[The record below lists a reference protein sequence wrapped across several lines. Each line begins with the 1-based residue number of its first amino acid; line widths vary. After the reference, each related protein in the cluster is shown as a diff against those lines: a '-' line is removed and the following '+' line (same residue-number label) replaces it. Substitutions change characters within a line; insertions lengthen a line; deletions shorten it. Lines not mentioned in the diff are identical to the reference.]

1 MKHIFNF
8 TSDSDDCV
16 QMNQNLIDCNL
27 DEMFIQCDNVTDN
40 QYMFEKY
47 NVTSTPTLVLLEDGS
62 PLKTLVGLKTVNE
75 IKGWILYD

>member
-8 TSDSDDCV
+8 TSDSADCI

-27 DEMFIQCDNVTDN
+27 DELSIHYDNVMDN

-47 NVTSTPTLVLLEDGS
+47 NITSTPTLVLLEDGNS
-62 PLKTLVGLKTVNE
+62 LKSLVGVHTPQQIRDWANS
-75 IKGWILYD
+75 

>member
-8 TSDSDDCV
+8 TSDSADCI

-27 DEMFIQCDNVTDN
+27 DELSIHYDNVMDN

-47 NVTSTPTLVLLEDGS
+47 NITSTPTLVLLENGS
-62 PLKTLVGLKTVNE
+62 PIKSLVGVHTSQQIRDWANS
-75 IKGWILYD
+75 

>member
-8 TSDSDDCV
+8 TSDSSDCI

-27 DEMFIQCDNVTDN
+27 DEMSIHCDNITDN

-47 NVTSTPTLVLLEDGS
+47 NITSTPTLVLLEEGS
-62 PLKTLVGLKTVNE
+62 PIKNLVGLKTVEE
-75 IKGWILYD
+75 IKSWILSD